1 MCLKRHEQQRFLVRY
16 DDWKE
21 EEMGG
26 WVLGGFER
34 LYKVLQSLQQNFL
47 ELCCKLSISALCGL
61 HGYGGDICAVFVST
75 VKNRAISVI
84 L

>member
-1 MCLKRHEQQRFLVRY
+1 
-16 DDWKE
+16 
-21 EEMGG
+21 MGG
-26 WVLGGFER
+26 SVLGGFER

-61 HGYGGDICAVFVST
+61 HGYGGDICDGIVNAVR
-75 VKNRAISVI
+75 NRTTSVI

>member
-47 ELCCKLSISALCGL
+47 EHNKTFSALCGL